1 MKRWNNYKIKLK
13 SYILIKGSIIGLTNT
28 NVFHLVLGGTYEV
41 GILAEGA
48 RAPRVESSCFI

>member
-41 GILAEGA
+41 GDFN
-48 RAPRVESSCFI
+48 RRSSCTKSGK